1 MINLGERAQCQRN
14 SLFQHKNLFCVCV
27 CGGGGL
33 EKLLGVCFHC
43 FVPSGQTDGPCSV
56 DKSLLSV
63 KCKMQTI
70 NKQCLA
76 PVLPKPEVIYVTSA
90 SGETEANCTARSR
103 PAADIT
109 WDVGGDN
116 RTLGPPVTSADSQG
130 DGTTIVRSTL
140 LFHSGL
146 LKDVSV
152 KCIIH
157 HQGLRQP
164 LTVPLNTN
172 GENIATPHVTNC
184 WPRRL
189 VFIFNLS
196 ICATVGP
203 ATVILLSVCGVV
215 AVLFLCLCIC
225 FCKCFVCTTG
235 ESGSTLI
242 LKYLKICFPSRLES
256 FNCRLISSPGSV
268 LVALNVL
275 LTGKHGC
282 VFVWE

>member
-1 MINLGERAQCQRN
+1 MCVWKSCLVSVFIVLCRLGRLTGLVLWTNLCC
-14 SLFQHKNLFCVCV
+14 LF
-27 CGGGGL
+27 
-33 EKLLGVCFHC
+33 
-43 FVPSGQTDGPCSV
+43 
-56 DKSLLSV
+56 V
-63 KCKMQTI
+63 KCKMLTI
-70 NKQCLA
+70 NKQCLS

-164 LTVPLNTN
+164 LTVSLNTN
-172 GENIATPHVTNC
+172 GEKIATPHVTNC

-189 VFIFNLS
+189 VFIFNLGLCL
-196 ICATVGP
+196 CAAVSP

-225 FCKCFVCTTG
+225 FCKCFVCTNG

-256 FNCRLISSPGSV
+256 LNYRLISSYGSL
-268 LVALNVL
+268 LVASNVL
-275 LTGKHGC
+275 LTGNMG
-282 VFVWE
+282 VFL